1 VPAAR
6 VEKAPA
12 KINLTLRVIG
22 RRPDG
27 YHEIESLVAFAGVA
41 DVLSFT
47 PGRILALAV
56 SGPTAVASGKIADNL
71 VLKAAHALAERVVG
85 LKLGRFVLS
94 KRLPVAAGL
103 GGGSSDAAAALR
115 LLARANRLAR
125 DDPRLMQA
133 ARATGADVPVCLD
146 PRPRLM
152 RGVGDILSDPL
163 QLPRLHVVLVNPG
176 VIVATRDVFSSL
188 RLAPSTPGKPE
199 FGWGRAGE
207 GGGACATPAP
217 HRTTPTP
224 PQVGPA
230 RLAHSGAEPGQAR
243 VPWAGGYT
251 ALVAALAD
259 FGNDLEKPAIE
270 LQPVIGDVLAALNS
284 LQSCRLAR
292 MSGSG
297 ATCFG
302 LFETARAAAAAARK
316 LRAEHPAWWIRATAL
331 AA

>member
-1 VPAAR
+1 VADRAGSASA
-6 VEKAPA
+6 VDFENAPG

-56 SGPTAVASGKIADNL
+56 RGPTAAASGKIADNL

-133 ARATGADVPVCLD
+133 ARETGADVPVCLD

-163 QLPRLHVVLVNPG
+163 RLPPLPAVLANPG
-176 VIVATRDVFSSL
+176 IAVATRDVFAVL
-188 RLAPSTPGKPE
+188 RFAPSTTGSDGPAAAAVQGLD
-199 FGWGRAGE
+199 RAPRRLP
-207 GGGACATPAP
+207 CATERA
-217 HRTTPTP
+217 
-224 PQVGPA
+224 
-230 RLAHSGAEPGQAR
+230 
-243 VPWAGGYT
+243 
-251 ALVAALAD
+251 ALEAALAMD
-259 FGNDLEKPAIE
+259 RNDLEQPAIALE
-270 LQPVIGDVLAALNS
+270 PAIADVLAAVR
-284 LQSCRLAR
+284 QSQGCRIAR

-302 LFETARAAAAAARK
+302 LFESARKAAAAARW
-316 LRAEHPAWWIRATAL
+316 LRAEHPSWWIRATVL